1 MWGGTDS
8 RWPWG
13 EEKGGHSEQS
23 PGDAD
28 GREEGWKE
36 AQMSLHD
43 GETEAGSSL
52 RSHHGKLAVEAGR
65 GLWAVALS
73 VPFPT

>member
-1 MWGGTDS
+1 MAGEEMKSRAVWGGTGS
-8 RWPWG
+8 RLPWG
-13 EEKGGHSEQS
+13 EEKGGHDEQS

-43 GETEAGSSL
+43 GET
-52 RSHHGKLAVEAGR
+52 
-65 GLWAVALS
+65 
-73 VPFPT
+73 